1 MAAILRSRSAALAAQ
16 RSATLANEAVTDG
29 HTQAE
34 RMSEITL
41 AHPNP
46 CERLR
51 SVPGSSSELQNL
63 PEAAHEA
70 SRSFSVSEKLAHYGS
85 SPLSRVEHLT
95 LLLGKKFAALAL
107 IRHFGSLRVWLALPF
122 RNYGNSFRG
131 VRLSPLLPH

>member
-1 MAAILRSRSAALAAQ
+1 MFPYRKKWLFAIALIGLLAVGCNIAIALFTRSAALAAQ

-51 SVPGSSSELQNL
+51 SVPGSRADEFHL
-63 PEAAHEA
+63 
-70 SRSFSVSEKLAHYGS
+70 LA
-85 SPLSRVEHLT
+85 
-95 LLLGKKFAALAL
+95 F
-107 IRHFGSLRVWLALPF
+107 
-122 RNYGNSFRG
+122 
-131 VRLSPLLPH
+131 